1 MADNRPGLLPSAVHE
16 PAAGAI
22 RTDSRPGRARARPR
36 RDIDGR
42 QGGLPGDAAGR
53 GSRRPKPDP
62 PTTAAAD
69 GGRGGSAAAGV
80 LPGAGERHSENDGD
94 LSPASPPRPGPGR
107 RDRPGLVAR
116 SLLQLIRGYQW
127 TRRGRPG
134 RGRDSRPRG
143 VPGDPARRGSRRTE
157 PDPSATPTAGGS
169 GGGSPAAGVLPGP
182 GQRCSENDGDLS
194 SASPPRPSLGW
205 RDRPG
210 LVARVLLRLIRGYQW
225 SRRGRPSPCRYVPSC
240 SEYATEA
247 LQRHGAWRGTGL
259 AVRRILRCQPWGGF
273 GADPVPD

>member
-94 LSPASPPRPGPGR
+94 LSPASPPRPGAGR

-127 TRRGRPG
+127 T
-134 RGRDSRPRG
+134 
-143 VPGDPARRGSRRTE
+143 
-157 PDPSATPTAGGS
+157 
-169 GGGSPAAGVLPGP
+169 
-182 GQRCSENDGDLS
+182 
-194 SASPPRPSLGW
+194 
-205 RDRPG
+205 
-210 LVARVLLRLIRGYQW
+210 
-225 SRRGRPSPCRYVPSC
+225 RRGRPSPCRYVPSC